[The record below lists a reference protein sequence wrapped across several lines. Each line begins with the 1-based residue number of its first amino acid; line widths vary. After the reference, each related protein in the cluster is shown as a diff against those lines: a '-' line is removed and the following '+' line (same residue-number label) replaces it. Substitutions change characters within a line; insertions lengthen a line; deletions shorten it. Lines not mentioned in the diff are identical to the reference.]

1 MTTVTAKADAAGM
14 TMVTIT
20 DMVTAMQ
27 PSPADVVEAMIM
39 ITVMVTPIPMTA
51 GTITDIPIPMI
62 MLTSTRA
69 AAAMIMTTATRILMP
84 TPILMG
90 KGAAAGTNI
99 TGIRMLTPM
108 RMTIRIPMTAMVTG
122 FWRKAPG

>member
-27 PSPADVVEAMIM
+27 PSPADVVEAMTM

-51 GTITDIPIPMI
+51 GTITVIPIPMI
-62 MLTSTRA
+62 MDMLTSTKA
-69 AAAMIMTTATRILMP
+69 AAAMIMTTA

-122 FWRKAPG
+122 SWRKAPG